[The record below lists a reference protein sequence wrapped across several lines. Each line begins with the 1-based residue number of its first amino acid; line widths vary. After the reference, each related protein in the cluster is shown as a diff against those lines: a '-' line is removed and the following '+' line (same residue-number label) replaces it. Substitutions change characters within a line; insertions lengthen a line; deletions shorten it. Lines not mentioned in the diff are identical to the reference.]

1 MIAHL
6 KQGTPRCRLLLK
18 ACSTSLIS
26 LVGSILQNDPL
37 PGSSCDLGTLTKY
50 LQHPVIDSHNTIGS
64 HAVSHLLRLRLWRM
78 EFCQPLSA
86 VR

>member
-1 MIAHL
+1 MITHL

-50 LQHPVIDSHNTIGS
+50 LQHPVIDRHNNIGS
-64 HAVSHLLRLRLWRM
+64 HKCRT
-78 EFCQPLSA
+78 C
-86 VR
+86 